1 MPVQFIW
8 ILLVSMVVYIVR
20 AARGPSI
27 WDRFL
32 AFSLVSTKIIL
43 LVILFASIQETAFL
57 LDFAIVYVLLGF
69 IGIIFIS
76 LFLLERVKGGIKK

>member
-1 MPVQFIW
+1 MYFIW
-8 ILLVSMVVYIVR
+8 ILLAFMVVYIVR

-32 AFSLVSTKIIL
+32 ALSLISTKIIL
-43 LVILFASIQETAFL
+43 LVIFFSSLQDTAFL
-57 LDFAIVYVLLGF
+57 LDFAIVYALLGF